1 MTAESDRLL
10 VQRIRAQDPLA
21 WEQLIARYE
30 GRLRA
35 FARQR
40 LADETLCEDVVQET
54 FIGFLTSLPNYDD
67 RRDLQ
72 SYLFTIASYKITD
85 QLRKSSRRPKWSSG
99 EGSDDFLGQVL
110 DARQGTPSSAAR
122 SQEQRELEQAAIA
135 RVLGRLIAEWKSDGD
150 YLRLKVMEL
159 LWVRG
164 WPNREVAQFLK
175 ISEQQ
180 VANISFA
187 VRKKLA
193 EQIKAVGLPIDVF
206 PELYDVSPA

>member
-1 MTAESDRLL
+1 MTAETDRLL
-10 VQRIRAQDPLA
+10 VQRIREQDPRA

-40 LADETLCEDVVQET
+40 LQDETLCEDVVQET

-72 SYLFTIASYKITD
+72 TYLFTIASYKITD
-85 QLRKSSRRPKWSSG
+85 QLRKSGRRPKYSTG
-99 EGSDDFLGQVL
+99 EGTEDLLSQVL
-110 DARQGTPSSAAR
+110 DSRQGTPSSAAR
-122 SQEQRELEQAAIA
+122 SQERRELEHQAIA
-135 RVLGRLIAEWKSDGD
+135 RALGRLITQWKNDGD
-150 YLRLKVMEL
+150 FLRLKVMEML
-159 LWVRG
+159 LVRG
-164 WPNREVAQFLK
+164 WPNREVAIRLG
-175 ISEQQ
+175 ITEQQ

-193 EQIKAVGLPIDVF
+193 EQIKAAGLPIDVF
-206 PELYDVSPA
+206 PELYDAAT